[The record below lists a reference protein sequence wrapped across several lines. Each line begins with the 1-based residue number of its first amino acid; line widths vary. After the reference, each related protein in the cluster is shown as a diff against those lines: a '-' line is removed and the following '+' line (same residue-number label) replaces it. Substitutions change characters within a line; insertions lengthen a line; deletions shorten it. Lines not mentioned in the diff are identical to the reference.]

1 MDYMEMY
8 NRWLGFDEDT
18 KAELTGLEPNEV
30 QDRFYKELEF
40 GTGGLRGVIGA
51 GTNRMNVYTVRK
63 ATQGLADYIKN
74 QGVQNPSVAIAYD
87 SRRFSEVFA
96 REAGLVLCANSIKA
110 YVYNELKPTPM
121 LSFAVRKLGCTAG
134 IVLTASHNPKEY
146 NGYKAYWSDGCQV
159 AEERADGI
167 LKCILDT
174 DYSNIKTM
182 DYDEAVAEGMLCR
195 IPQYVEDDYINR
207 VKELSINKEVLMDA
221 GDSLKIVYTPL
232 NGTGNKPVRRILK
245 ELGFKNV
252 YVVAQQENPDPE
264 FSTLK
269 YPNPEEHDAFTLAI
283 KLAKQECADIIIGT
297 DPDCDRIG
305 VVVKNHEGEYQV
317 LTGNQTGSLLTYYML
332 SQLRNSGRMPQNPM
346 VIKTI
351 VTTEMARTICK
362 DFNVELIDVL
372 TGFKYIGE
380 KIEEFIEK
388 KKFLLGYEESYGYL
402 AGSFVRD
409 KDAVIAAA
417 LICEMAAFY
426 KLKGMSL
433 YDALID
439 LYEKYGYYRESLQS
453 LTMKGIEGN
462 NRIQEIMKNLRENT
476 PDSIMGI
483 KVIRVKDYLK
493 SQEKDCINGATSPIN
508 LPNSN
513 VIQLILEDGSMV
525 TARPSGTEPK
535 IKFYFASVGRDAQEA
550 DNKLNNLKQATLDM
564 VK

>member
-8 NRWLGFDEDT
+8 NKWLGFDEKT
-18 KAELTGLEPNEV
+18 KAELSSLEPDEI

-63 ATQGLADYIKN
+63 ATQGLADYIKK
-74 QGVQNPSVAIAYD
+74 QGVENPSVAIAYD
-87 SRRFSEVFA
+87 SRRYSDVFA
-96 REAGLVLCANSIKA
+96 REAGLVLCANSIKV

-121 LSFAVRKLGCTAG
+121 LSFAVRELGCTAG
-134 IVLTASHNPKEY
+134 IVITASHNPKEY

-159 AEERADGI
+159 TEEKANGI
-167 LKCILDT
+167 LKCILNI
-174 DYSNIKTM
+174 DYSDIKTM
-182 DYDEAVAEGMLCR
+182 SYDEAVSSSLFCHV
-195 IPQYVEDDYINR
+195 PQYVEDNYIGR
-207 VKELSINKEVLMDA
+207 VNELSIDKEVLEK
-221 GDSLKIVYTPL
+221 GGSSLRIVYTPL
-232 NGTGNKPVRRILK
+232 NGTGNKPVRRVLN
-245 ELGFKNV
+245 ELGFKNI
-252 YVVAQQENPDPE
+252 YVVPEQENPDPD

-283 KLAKQECADIIIGT
+283 KLAKEKNADIIMGT

-305 VVVKNHEGEYQV
+305 VVVKNHKGEYQV

-332 SQLRNSGRMPQNPM
+332 SQLKASGRMPKNPM

-380 KIEEFIEK
+380 KIEEFIGEK
-388 KKFLLGYEESYGYL
+388 TFVLGYEESYGYL

-409 KDAVIAAA
+409 KDGVIASA
-417 LICEMAAFY
+417 LICEMAAYY

-439 LYEKYGYYRESLQS
+439 LYEKYGYYRESLSS
-453 LTMKGIEGN
+453 LTMKGIEGGK
-462 NRIQEIMKNLRENT
+462 RIKEIMEELRKSA
-476 PDSIMGI
+476 PDNIAGI
-483 KVIRVKDYLK
+483 RIIRIKDYLI
-493 SQEKDCINGATSPIN
+493 SQERDCMSGAVSPIS
-508 LPNSN
+508 LPSSN
-513 VIQLILEDGSMV
+513 VLQLMLEDGSMI

-535 IKFYFASVGRDAQEA
+535 IKFYFASIGKSAQEA
-550 DNKLNNLKQATLDM
+550 DDKLENLKQAILDM

>member
-8 NRWLGFDEDT
+8 HKWLGFDENT
-18 KAELTGLEPNEV
+18 KKELSDLNSDEI

-63 ATQGLADYIKN
+63 ATQGLADYIKK
-74 QGVQNPSVAIAYD
+74 QDIQNPSVAIAYD

-96 REAGLVLCANSIKA
+96 REAGLVLCANSIKV
-110 YVYNELKPTPM
+110 YVCNELKPTPM
-121 LSFAVRKLGCTAG
+121 LSFAVRELGCTAG
-134 IVLTASHNPKEY
+134 IVITASHNPKEY

-159 AEERADGI
+159 TETRADGI
-167 LKCILDT
+167 LKCIMDT

-182 DYDEAVAEGMLCR
+182 SYDEAIESNLFCHV
-195 IPQYVEDDYINR
+195 PQYVEEDYISR
-207 VKELSINKEVLMDA
+207 VKELSINKEALNN
-221 GDSLKIVYTPL
+221 GGSSLRIVYTPL
-232 NGTGNKPVRRILK
+232 NGTGNKPVRRVLE

-252 YVVAQQENPDPE
+252 YVVPQQENPDPD
-264 FSTLK
+264 FATLK

-283 KLAKQECADIIIGT
+283 KLAKEENADIIIGT

-305 VVVKNHEGEYQV
+305 VVVKNHEGEFQV

-332 SQLRNSGRMPQNPM
+332 SQLKSSGRMPQNPM

-380 KIEEFIEK
+380 KIEEFMGEK
-388 KKFLLGYEESYGYL
+388 TFLLGYEESYGYL

-439 LYEKYGYYRESLQS
+439 LYEKYGYYRECLQS
-453 LTMKGIEGN
+453 LIMKGIEGN
-462 NRIQEIMKNLRENT
+462 GRILEIMEKLRENT
-476 PDSIMGI
+476 IDSIDD
-483 KVIRVKDYLK
+483 IRIIRIKDYLI
-493 SQEKDCINGATSPIN
+493 SQEKDCMSGAISPIS
-508 LPNSN
+508 LPSSN
-513 VIQLILEDGSMV
+513 VIQLILEDGSII

-535 IKFYFASVGRDAQEA
+535 IKFYFASIGKSSREVDE
-550 DNKLNNLKQATLDM
+550 KLDNLKQAIFDM
-564 VK
+564 VN

>member
-232 NGTGNKPVRRILK
+232 NGTGNKPVRRILM

-493 SQEKDCINGATSPIN
+493 SQEKDCRNGATSPIN

-513 VIQLILEDGSMV
+513 VIQLILEDRSMV

-535 IKFYFASVGRDAQEA
+535 IKFYFASIGRDAQEA
-550 DNKLNNLKQATLDM
+550 DNKLNNLKQSTLDM

>member
-8 NRWLGFDEDT
+8 NRWLGFDENT
-18 KAELTGLEPNEV
+18 KAELSGLEPDEI

-40 GTGGLRGVIGA
+40 GTGGLRGIIGA

-63 ATQGLADYIKN
+63 ATQGLADYIKK

-87 SRRFSEVFA
+87 SRRYSEVFA

-121 LSFAVRKLGCTAG
+121 LSFAVRELGCTAG
-134 IVLTASHNPKEY
+134 IVITASHNPKEY
-146 NGYKAYWSDGCQV
+146 NGYKVYWSDGCQV
-159 AEERADGI
+159 TEERANGI

-174 DYSNIKTM
+174 DYSDIKTM
-182 DYDEAVAEGMLCR
+182 SYDEAAADGLFCHV
-195 IPQYVEDDYINR
+195 PQYVEDNYVGR
-207 VKELSINKEVLMDA
+207 VKELSINKEALEK
-221 GDSLKIVYTPL
+221 GGSSLRIVYTPL
-232 NGTGNKPVRRILK
+232 NGTGNKPVRRVLN

-252 YVVAQQENPDPE
+252 YVVPEQENPDPN

-269 YPNPEEHDAFTLAI
+269 YPNPEEHEAFTLAI
-283 KLAKQECADIIIGT
+283 KLAKEKNADMIIGT

-305 VVVKNHEGEYQV
+305 VVVKNHQGEYQV

-332 SQLRNSGRMPQNPM
+332 SQLKASGRMPQNPM

-351 VTTEMARTICK
+351 VTTEMARAICR

-380 KIEEFIEK
+380 KIEEFMGEK
-388 KKFLLGYEESYGYL
+388 NFLLGYEESYGYL
-402 AGSFVRD
+402 AGTFVRD

-417 LICEMAAFY
+417 LICEMAAYY
-426 KLKGMSL
+426 KLKEMSL
-433 YDALID
+433 FDALID
-439 LYEKYGYYRESLQS
+439 LYEKYGYYRECLQS
-453 LTMKGIEGN
+453 LTMKGIEGSR
-462 NRIQEIMKNLRENT
+462 RIQEIMEKLRKNA
-476 PDSIMGI
+476 PDSIADTRIMRI
-483 KVIRVKDYLK
+483 KDYLI
-493 SQEKDCINGATSPIN
+493 SQEKDCMSGALSPIS
-508 LPNSN
+508 LPSSN
-513 VIQLILEDGSMV
+513 VIQLLLEDGSMI

-535 IKFYFASVGRDAQEA
+535 IKFYFASIGKSAKEA
-550 DNKLNNLKQATLDM
+550 DEKLDNLKQAILDI